1 MPTRWPEL
9 AVLELLAAVGEH
21 GSLGAAAR
29 AVGMAQ
35 PNASRSLANLERNLG
50 LSLVERHPRGSR
62 LTADGMVVAEL
73 AGRLVEGA
81 AELLATAGA
90 LRERHSAR
98 LDLAA
103 SLTVA
108 EYLLPVWIAGL
119 RHAHPELDVRV
130 RVENSTHVFE
140 LLAARTIELG
150 FVESPSVPRSLR
162 SRTVA
167 RDRLVVVVAPSHPW
181 TRRTHVTADELA
193 ATPLVTRE
201 AGSGTRSTLAEAL
214 AGGTPVTAAAT
225 AMAGTGSAA
234 GGDPAA
240 SEVRELA
247 PPAIVLA
254 SNAAVLISAASGAG
268 PAVLSELAVRPWIA
282 RGDLVEVPVAGLALD
297 RRLRAVWRS
306 GEPLSAPAAA
316 LLGQLGGQR

>member
-108 EYLLPVWIAGL
+108 EYLLPAWIAGL

-130 RVENSTHVFE
+130 RVENSTQVFE
-140 LLAARTIELG
+140 LLAAREIELG

-214 AGGTPVTAAAT
+214 AGSGADSA
-225 AMAGTGSAA
+225 AGTGATV
-234 GGDPAA
+234 GGAHAA
-240 SEVRELA
+240 SGVRELA
-247 PPAIVLA
+247 PPAMVLS

-282 RGDLVEVPVAGLALD
+282 RGDLVEVPVEGLALD

-316 LLGQLGGQR
+316 LLGQLGG

>member
-9 AVLELLAAVGEH
+9 PVLELLAAVGVH

-35 PNASRSLANLERNLG
+35 PNASRSIANLERNLG
-50 LSLVERHPRGSR
+50 LTLVERHPRGSR
-62 LTADGMVVAEL
+62 LTADGLVVAEL
-73 AGRLVEGA
+73 AGRLVDGA
-81 AELLATAGA
+81 AELLATAAA
-90 LRERHSAR
+90 LRERHEAR

-108 EYLLPVWIAGL
+108 EYLLPAWIAGL
-119 RHAHPELDVRV
+119 RHVHPELDVRV

-140 LLAARTIELG
+140 LLVARKIELG
-150 FVESPSVPRSLR
+150 FVESPSVPRGPH
-162 SRTVA
+162 SRIVA
-167 RDRLVVVVAPSHPW
+167 RDRLVVVVAPTHPW
-181 TRRTHVTADELA
+181 TRRTHVTAAELA

-214 AGGTPVTAAAT
+214 GPATSGTAGN
-225 AMAGTGSAA
+225 
-234 GGDPAA
+234 
-240 SEVRELA
+240 ELA
-247 PPAIVLA
+247 APAMVLS

-268 PAVLSELAVRPWIA
+268 PAVLSELAARPWIA
-282 RGDLVEVPVAGLALD
+282 RGELVEVPVDGLDLR
-297 RRLRAVWRS
+297 RRLRAVWRA

-316 LLGQLGGQR
+316 MLGQLGG

>member
-1 MPTRWPEL
+1 M
-9 AVLELLAAVGEH
+9 LELLAAVGVH

-35 PNASRSLANLERNLG
+35 PNASRSIANLERNLG

-62 LTADGMVVAEL
+62 LTADGLVVAEL
-73 AGRLVEGA
+73 AGRLVDGA
-81 AELLATAGA
+81 AELLATATA
-90 LRERHSAR
+90 LRERHEAR

-108 EYLLPVWIAGL
+108 EYLLPAWIAGL
-119 RHAHPELDVRV
+119 RHAHPALDVRV
-130 RVENSTHVFE
+130 RVENSTQVFE

-150 FVESPSVPRSLR
+150 FVESPSMPRGLH
-162 SRTVA
+162 SRIVA

-181 TRRTHVTADELA
+181 TRRTHLTPAELA

-214 AGGTPVTAAAT
+214 GDEAAGAGG
-225 AMAGTGSAA
+225 
-234 GGDPAA
+234 
-240 SEVRELA
+240 REL
-247 PPAIVLA
+247 PEPAMVLS

-268 PAVLSELAVRPWIA
+268 PAVLSELAARTWIA
-282 RGDLVEVPVAGLALD
+282 RGELVEVPVEGLDLG
-297 RRLRAVWRS
+297 RRLRAVWRT

-316 LLGQLGGQR
+316 LLGQLGA

>member
-9 AVLELLAAVGEH
+9 PVLELLAAVGVH

-50 LSLVERHPRGSR
+50 LTLVERHPRGSR
-62 LTADGMVVAEL
+62 LTADGLVVAEL
-73 AGRLVEGA
+73 AGRLVDGA
-81 AELLATAGA
+81 AELLATATA
-90 LRERHSAR
+90 LRERHEAR

-108 EYLLPVWIAGL
+108 EYLLPAWIAGL

-130 RVENSTHVFE
+130 RVENSSQVFE
-140 LLAARTIELG
+140 LLAAREIELG
-150 FVESPSVPRSLR
+150 FVESPSVPHGPR
-162 SRTVA
+162 SRIVA
-167 RDRLVVVVAPSHPW
+167 RDRLVVVVAPTHPW
-181 TRRTHVTADELA
+181 TRRTHVTAAELA

-214 AGGTPVTAAAT
+214 GPAT
-225 AMAGTGSAA
+225 GAEGH
-234 GGDPAA
+234 
-240 SEVRELA
+240 ELA
-247 PPAIVLA
+247 APAMVLS

-268 PAVLSELAVRPWIA
+268 PAVLSELAARPWVA
-282 RGDLVEVPVAGLALD
+282 RGELVEVPVDGLDLR
-297 RRLRAVWRS
+297 RRLRAVWRA

-316 LLGQLGGQR
+316 LLGQLGG